1 MDYPTSNSGARF
13 TWYCLAGEGGSI
25 HTSLLGP
32 RSQKN
37 VRCKNVN
44 NIWTMMTRTKAE
56 PESFTKNQEII
67 NIRQKES
74 WGSTPINI
82 R

>member
-13 TWYCLAGEGGSI
+13 TWYCFAGEGGSI

-44 NIWTMMTRTKAE
+44 NI
-56 PESFTKNQEII
+56 
-67 NIRQKES
+67 
-74 WGSTPINI
+74 
-82 R
+82 

>member
-37 VRCKNVN
+37 MRWKCKNGN
-44 NIWTMMTRTKAE
+44 NIWTMMARTKAE
-56 PESFTKNQEII
+56 PESFTVKSRNSQYTSKGVLRI
-67 NIRQKES
+67 N
-74 WGSTPINI
+74 TT
-82 R
+82 